1 MVPVIVRWKSPPP
14 SPKLRAVSRAEK
26 RSIHTKASPTGSCHE
41 GLACGFCLMLAAL
54 SLACGYVPSVS
65 LRTALPA
72 RRSGAPHVQLQLG
85 EETRDVEET
94 VFAKAWPDF
103 RDVLVPTD
111 TSDIRLESS
120 VVVLPHPKKVKTG
133 GEDASFARDG
143 YYAVFDGVS
152 GWARKGVD
160 AGAFSR
166 ALAANTADAL
176 DLIRSSGYRAETVFD
191 DLEMALDAGLADIE
205 LLGSTTAC
213 MLSIS
218 PDDRVANFLNVGDS
232 GFHIFRP
239 AEDDARSLQL
249 VAKSTS
255 QQHAHN
261 HPFQL
266 ASWAAKMRV
275 RDLPKDGERYTHEL
289 LPGDIILLSTDG
301 VLDNLFDEQIRA
313 ILEQVRAEGG
323 DVCSNIAA
331 VIAERAREASL
342 GKTEMT
348 PWTVSLG
355 ATRGSPDGKLGGKV
369 DDITVLAVQVP
380 ARAPEGGN
388 RAVEPQEQLR
398 RGQLPPN
405 MVGRV
410 VPNFITPRYVT
421 PKEAWVEGR
430 RGSLR

>member
-1 MVPVIVRWKSPPP
+1 MI
-14 SPKLRAVSRAEK
+14 A
-26 RSIHTKASPTGSCHE
+26 T
-41 GLACGFCLMLAAL
+41 L

-65 LRTALPA
+65 LRTALPVV
-72 RRSGAPHVQLQLG
+72 RRTGAHHVQLQLG
-85 EETRDVEET
+85 EETRDVEEM
-94 VFAKAWPDF
+94 VFYPAPPGA
-103 RDVLVPTD
+103 RSLLVPTD
-111 TSDIRLESS
+111 ISGVRLESS
-120 VVVLPHPKKVKTG
+120 VFVLPHPKKVKTG
-133 GEDASFARDG
+133 GEDASFTRDG

-166 ALAANTADAL
+166 ALAANTASAL
-176 DLIRSSGYRAETVFD
+176 DLIRSSGYHAETVFD
-191 DLEMALDAGLADIE
+191 DLEMALDAGLSEIE

-218 PDDRVANFLNVGDS
+218 PDGRVANILNVGDS

-239 AEDDARSLQL
+239 AEDDVRSLQL
-249 VAKSTS
+249 VAKSSS

-275 RDLPKDGERYTHEL
+275 RDLPSDGERYQHEL
-289 LPGDIILLSTDG
+289 LPGDIILLTTDG

-313 ILEQVRAEGG
+313 ILEEVRAEGG

-348 PWTVSLG
+348 PWQVSLG
-355 ATRGSPDGKLGGKV
+355 ATRGSPDAKLGGKV

-380 ARAPEGGN
+380 ARAAQGGT
-388 RAVEPQEQLR
+388 RAVEPREQLR
-398 RGQLPPN
+398 RGLPPN

-410 VPNFITPRYVT
+410 VPNIPTPSFAT
-421 PKEAWVEGR
+421 AKEAWVEGR